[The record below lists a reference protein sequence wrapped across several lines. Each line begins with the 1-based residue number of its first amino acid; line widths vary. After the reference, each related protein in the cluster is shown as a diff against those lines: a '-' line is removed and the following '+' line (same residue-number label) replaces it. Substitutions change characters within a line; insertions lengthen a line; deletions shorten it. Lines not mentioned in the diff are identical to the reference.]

1 MSETSSN
8 PSADEFAE
16 DMFARIKSMTQGVEQ
31 MPYIRGEHLVD
42 LSKIVTVYQTP
53 LASDDL
59 DTAIQMVNR
68 TSYDHCVP
76 IARGRSIELSA
87 RMTLHRTSA
96 NPIEEF
102 DVMSAL
108 RYLARRPAGPQV

>member
-1 MSETSSN
+1 MNETGFT
-8 PSADEFAE
+8 PLDKEFE
-16 DMFARIKSMTQGVEQ
+16 DRLVAYVSKLRQGVEQ

-68 TSYDHCVP
+68 TSYDHCVT
-76 IARGRSIELSA
+76 IVRGRSIELNT
-87 RMTLHRTSA
+87 MTLHRTSA

-108 RYLARRPAGPQV
+108 RYLARRPTGPQV